1 MTTYLARRLLAA
13 IPLLIAVSFIIFVL
27 IRSVPGDPVD
37 AMLGEKATPKVRA
50 EITRK
55 YGLDKPIIVQ
65 YGIHMRD
72 LLTKGDFGTSY
83 VRSNQPITGEILRYL
98 PATIELTLAAMIFS
112 VFGGI
117 LLGILSALKKGSWAD
132 YLGMLV
138 ALLGVSVP
146 VFWLGLL
153 LLLAFGKALATGGN
167 LDPEFSLERTTG
179 FVLVDTLIHGEFG
192 MFLDGLRHLL
202 LPAIAL
208 GTIPMA
214 MIARITRS
222 SMLEVMGSDYIRT
235 ARAKGLDNEK
245 VVMRHG
251 LRNAL
256 IPIMTMVGLEFGY
269 LLGGAVLTE
278 TVFSWPG
285 MGTYII
291 DSISNRDYMAI
302 QGAVLV
308 LAVMFVLVNLAVDI
322 LYAFVD
328 PRIRY
333 GSS

>member
-1 MTTYLARRLLAA
+1 MTTYLVRRLLAA
-13 IPLLIAVSFIIFVL
+13 IPLLIAVSFIIHVL
-27 IRSVPGDPVD
+27 IRSVPGGPVE
-37 AMLGEKATPKVRA
+37 AMLGEKADPKVKA
-50 EITRK
+50 EFIEK
-55 YGLDKPIIVQ
+55 HGLDQPILVQ
-65 YGIHMRD
+65 YGIYMRD
-72 LLTKGDFGTSY
+72 LLTKGDFGNSY
-83 VRSNQPITGEILRYL
+83 IRDNQPISGDILRFL
-98 PATIELTLAAMIFS
+98 PATIELTVAAMAFS
-112 VFGGI
+112 IFGGI
-117 LLGILSALKKGSWAD
+117 LLGVLSALKKGSWAD
-132 YLGMLV
+132 YLSMLV

-153 LLLAFGKALATGGN
+153 LLLAFGGILATGQN
-167 LDPEFSLERTTG
+167 LDPQYVLERTTG
-179 FVLVDTLIHGEFG
+179 FVLIDTLIHGEFE
-192 MFLDGLRHLL
+192 MFLDALRHLV

-235 ARAKGLDNEK
+235 ARAKGLDGEK

-256 IPIMTMVGLEFGY
+256 IPILTVAGLQFGY

-291 DSISNRDYMAI
+291 QSIENRDLIAI

-308 LAVMFVLVNLAVDI
+308 LASMFVLVNLAVDI
-322 LYAFVD
+322 LYSFVD